1 MPAEGLTLFK
11 LATTMVFEVDPSL
24 PNPDD
29 LRTDSVLAV
38 AREEYARTRTGPLAI
53 LPVSISYVPAATFT
67 SPAALSSLLS
77 SLPSSPSSS
86 TSTPSRDTL
95 LRERFTTHS
104 HNLGHVEFIFDLGN
118 WGINLPPSPTSPTPK
133 KYGSLLQI
141 LQYPFSTGTV
151 HIQPPSPSNPNNPS
165 LSINPQYFSPTPQ
178 GEFDLTLAL
187 HAHHFARRLAST
199 APLSSI
205 IRSQVWPPQSETTTD
220 DEIKAWLRLVATTDW
235 HPVGTCAMG
244 GSKGIEGGVVDERLR
259 VYGVRGLRVVD
270 ASVMPVQI
278 SAHLQATVYAIA
290 EKGAAM
296 ILEDWGVVG

>member
-1 MPAEGLTLFK
+1 
-11 LATTMVFEVDPSL
+11 MVFEVDPNL

-29 LRTDSVLAV
+29 LQADSALAT
-38 AREEYARTRTGPLAI
+38 AREEYARTRTGPLAV

-67 SPAALSSLLS
+67 PAGTLSSLIS
-77 SLPSSPSSS
+77 SLPPPPPSP

-95 LRERFTTHS
+95 LRERFSTHS
-104 HNLGHVEFIFDLGN
+104 HDLGHVEFIFDLGN
-118 WGINLPPSPTSPTPK
+118 WGINLPGPPTSSTPK

-151 HIQPPSPSNPNNPS
+151 HIQPPSPTNPDHPS
-165 LSINPQYFSPTPQ
+165 LAINPQYFSPTPQ

-187 HAHHFARRLAST
+187 YAHRFARRLANT
-199 APLSSI
+199 PPLSSI
-205 IRSQVWPPQSETTTD
+205 IRSQVWPPPSETTTD
-220 DEIKAWLRLVATTDW
+220 DAIKAWLRRVATTDW

-244 GSKGIEGGVVDERLR
+244 GGRGMETGVVDERLR

-270 ASVMPVQI
+270 ASIMPVQI

-296 ILEDWGVVG
+296 VLEDWGVVG

>member
-1 MPAEGLTLFK
+1 
-11 LATTMVFEVDPSL
+11 MVFEVDPRL

-29 LRTDSVLAV
+29 LHTDSILAA

-53 LPVSISYVPAATFT
+53 LPVSISYVPATTFT
-67 SPAALSSLLS
+67 SATTLSSLVS
-77 SLPSSPSSS
+77 SLPPSKPA
-86 TSTPSRDTL
+86 TPTPSRDTV
-95 LRERFTTHS
+95 LRKRFTTHS

-118 WGINLPPSPTSPTPK
+118 WGINFHPPPASPTPP

-141 LQYPFSTGTV
+141 LQYPLSTGAV
-151 HIQPPSPSNPNNPS
+151 HIQPTSPTNPNRPGLN
-165 LSINPQYFSPTPQ
+165 INPQYFSPTPE

-199 APLSSI
+199 PPLSSI
-205 IRSQVWPPQSETTTD
+205 IRSQVWPPPSETTTD
-220 DEIKAWLRLVATTDW
+220 DEVKAWLRRAATTDW

-244 GSKGIEGGVVDERLR
+244 GSQGMEGGVVDERLR